1 MKKYVLTMIAVM
13 ILAMPGVAWSAAPSG
28 TAGGGQGQ
36 GDAQRFAQHKAQLLK
51 SMNDH
56 LAAVQ
61 KQISCIQAAQ
71 NHQALQ
77 ACMPGGPPGGARAN

>member
-1 MKKYVLTMIAVM
+1 MKKYVLMTLAVM
-13 ILAMPGVAWSAAPSG
+13 MLAMPGVAWSAAPSG
-28 TAGGGQGQ
+28 QQQ
-36 GDAQRFAQHKAQLLK
+36 GDAQRFAQHKAQMLK
-51 SMNDH
+51 NMNDH

-71 NHQALQ
+71 NRQALQ

>member
-1 MKKYVLTMIAVM
+1 MRKYVLTMIAVM

-36 GDAQRFAQHKAQLLK
+36 GDAQRFAQHKAQMLK
-51 SMNDH
+51 NMNDH

-77 ACMPGGPPGGARAN
+77 ACLPGPPGGARAD

>member
-1 MKKYVLTMIAVM
+1 MKKYVLMTLAVM
-13 ILAMPGVAWSAAPSG
+13 MLAMPGVAWSAAPSP
-28 TAGGGQGQ
+28 AGGSQGQ
-36 GDAQRFAQHKAQLLK
+36 DAQRFAQHKAQMLK
-51 SMNDH
+51 NMNDH

-71 NHQALQ
+71 NRQALQ